1 MPVPNY
7 VPVKSMRILIVT
19 PAPRGSRAG
28 NRTTACRWAR
38 ILGAEGHR
46 VSVTVG
52 YDGAPADLMV
62 ALHAW
67 RSADAVRRFRERYPD
82 RPLIVALTGTDLY
95 HFLRTDCEV
104 TTRSMKLADRL
115 VVLHEA
121 AIDTVPQPLRGKV
134 RVILQSADVFPE
146 RKPSSRRFGVCVIG
160 HLRDEKDPLR
170 TAYAVRDLPPQSQ
183 LQVLH
188 LGRAH
193 TDAWAQAARAEMAQ
207 NPRYRWRGEV
217 PYREVRRVLARSRL
231 MVLSSRMEGG
241 ANVISE
247 AVVAGVP
254 VIASRIDGS
263 VGLLGPGYP
272 GYYPVEDTA
281 TLTRMLL
288 QAECDPAFYACLQDA
303 CALRAPLFDPQRER
317 QAWRAVLAEL

>member
-1 MPVPNY
+1 
-7 VPVKSMRILIVT
+7 MRILIVT

-38 ILGAEGHR
+38 ILRAEGHR
-46 VSVTVG
+46 VSVTAG
-52 YDGAPADLMV
+52 YDGAPADLLV

-67 RSADAVRRFRERYPD
+67 RSAAAVQHYRERHPF

-95 HFLRTDCEV
+95 RFLHTDREITC
-104 TTRSMKLADRL
+104 RSMELADRI

-121 AIDTVPQPLRGKV
+121 AIGTVPEPLRHKV
-134 RVILQSADVFPE
+134 RVILQSAETPPK
-146 RKPSSRRFGVCVIG
+146 RKPSLGSFDICVIG

-183 LQVLH
+183 VQVLH
-188 LGRAH
+188 LGKAH
-193 TDAWAQAARAEMAQ
+193 TDAWAQAAHEEMAR
-207 NPRYRWRGEV
+207 NRRYHWLGEV
-217 PYREVRRVLARSRL
+217 PFRQVRQVFSRSRL

-254 VIASRIDGS
+254 VVASRIDGS
-263 VGLLGPGYP
+263 VGLLGPDYP
-272 GYYPVEDTA
+272 GYYPTADTA
-281 TLTRMLL
+281 ALTEMLL
-288 QAECDPAFYACLQDA
+288 HAERDPAFYSRLQGA
-303 CALRAPLFDPQRER
+303 CALRALLFDPKREQ
-317 QAWRAVLAEL
+317 QAWHDVLAGL

>member
-1 MPVPNY
+1 
-7 VPVKSMRILIVT
+7 MRILIVT
-19 PAPRGSRAG
+19 PAARGSRAG

-38 ILGAEGHR
+38 ILRADGHR
-46 VSVTVG
+46 VTVTVG
-52 YDGAPADLMV
+52 YDNAPADLMV

-67 RSADAVRRFRERYPD
+67 RSADAVQRYRERHPD

-95 HFLRTDCEV
+95 RFLTTDREI
-104 TTRSMKLADRL
+104 TTGSMELADRL

-121 AIDTVPQPLRGKV
+121 AIDTVPEALRSKV
-134 RVILQSADVFPE
+134 RVILQSAEPFSG
-146 RKPSSRRFGVCVIG
+146 RKPSTRRFDVCVIG

-188 LGRAH
+188 LGKAH
-193 TDAWAQAARAEMAQ
+193 TDDWAQRAQAEMAR

-217 PYREVRRVLARSRL
+217 PYRNVRQVLARSRL

-241 ANVISE
+241 ANVVSE

-263 VGLLGPGYP
+263 VGLLGPSYP
-272 GYYPVEDTA
+272 GYYPTEDTA
-281 TLTRMLL
+281 ALAGLL
-288 QAECDPAFYACLQDA
+288 LRAERDPAFYASLQRA

-317 QAWRAVLAEL
+317 HAWRDMLSGL

>member
-1 MPVPNY
+1 MLVPNDI
-7 VPVKSMRILIVT
+7 PAISMRILIVT

-28 NRTTACRWAR
+28 NRTTACRWAG
-38 ILGAEGHR
+38 ILRADGHR
-46 VSVTVG
+46 VTVTVG
-52 YDGAPADLMV
+52 YDDAPADLMV

-67 RSADAVRRFRERYPD
+67 RSADAVQRYRERNPD

-95 HFLRTDCEV
+95 RFLSSDRDV
-104 TTRSMKLADRL
+104 TIRSMELADRL

-121 AIDTVPQPLRGKV
+121 AIGTVPEALRGKM
-134 RVILQSADVFPE
+134 RVILQSAEPFPE
-146 RKPSSRRFGVCVIG
+146 RTPSARRFDVCVIG
-160 HLRDEKDPLR
+160 HLRDEKDPLH
-170 TAYAVRDLPPQSQ
+170 TAYAVRNLPPQSQ

-188 LGRAH
+188 LGKAH
-193 TDAWAQAARAEMAQ
+193 TDAWAQEAQAEMAR

-217 PYREVRRVLARSRL
+217 PYREVRQVLARSRL

-263 VGLLGPGYP
+263 VGLLGPSYP
-272 GYYPVEDTA
+272 GYYPTEDTA
-281 TLTRMLL
+281 ALTGLLL
-288 QAECDPAFYACLQDA
+288 QAERDPAFYASLQRG
-303 CALRAPLFDPQRER
+303 CALRLPLFDPQRER
-317 QAWRAVLAEL
+317 QAWRDILSEL